1 MPWILSTNSWAHYLN
16 SISTQLS
23 RSSVSTILQKLSHSS
38 FPVQCMSEP
47 RPSDSPSQ
55 FPLPYTG
62 LSLDKHAHT
71 HTHTHMLN
79 KYSDSSPLHPQRTT
93 WGYDQLYNSSLIKT
107 HFPYPGGGGCLVG
120 EPTIRNILLKW
131 KTGRAF
137 VWRTLLNKHNW
148 ERIITGGLYHNV
160 WSLFFNTSIITLF
173 KNYWLK
179 ESIEHLT
186 SIISASRG
194 KKITVHIARA
204 HHSRTWLWEA
214 YFMTM
219 QKASISE

>member
-107 HFPYPGGGGCLVG
+107 HFPYPGGGGLSCRRAYNKKYSFEMENRQSLCLKDAIKQTQLRKDNHGRSVPQCVILVFQH
-120 EPTIRNILLKW
+120 EHYNI
-131 KTGRAF
+131 
-137 VWRTLLNKHNW
+137 V
-148 ERIITGGLYHNV
+148 
-160 WSLFFNTSIITLF
+160 
-173 KNYWLK
+173 
-179 ESIEHLT
+179 
-186 SIISASRG
+186 
-194 KKITVHIARA
+194 
-204 HHSRTWLWEA
+204 
-214 YFMTM
+214 
-219 QKASISE
+219 